1 MANPNPSSKKKIR
14 NKRRVYEF
22 WLEHP
27 TRSYASIGRTFN
39 NISRQRVSVII
50 NEFKELEKGG

>member
-1 MANPNPSSKKKIR
+1 VVKKKVR

-27 TRSYASIGRTFN
+27 TRSYASIGRTFH
-39 NISRQRVSVII
+39 ISRERVRVII
-50 NEFKELEKGG
+50 NEFKEDTYED